1 MLTGLPGF
9 ELQFKKQTSEMQTQE
24 NICVRFLQAVETQVL
39 HSPLCTRTC
48 PETQDGQNCVP
59 LPCDQSLCTPSH
71 QSVNFMVTRA
81 ISQ

>member
-48 PETQDGQNCVP
+48 PETRDG
-59 LPCDQSLCTPSH
+59 
-71 QSVNFMVTRA
+71 
-81 ISQ
+81 